1 MEVQKKRSVIW
12 WDSWGGRSMMFWIV
26 MEEEEEEEEEEGE
39 MERKRTDLDLESRS
53 IQRQAR
59 TLDEH
64 HFIAPMIQLVK
75 E

>member
-1 MEVQKKRSVIW
+1 
-12 WDSWGGRSMMFWIV
+12 MMFWIV
-26 MEEEEEEEEEEGE
+26 MEEEEEEEEGE

-53 IQRQAR
+53 MQRHAR

-64 HFIAPMIQLVK
+64 HFIAPMMQLVK

>member
-1 MEVQKKRSVIW
+1 
-12 WDSWGGRSMMFWIV
+12 MMFWIV
-26 MEEEEEEEEEEGE
+26 MEEEEEEEEEGE
-39 MERKRTDLDLESRS
+39 MERKRTDLNLESRS

-64 HFIAPMIQLVK
+64 HFIAPMMQLVK

>member
-1 MEVQKKRSVIW
+1 MEVQKKISVIW

-26 MEEEEEEEEEEGE
+26 MEEEEEEEGE

-53 IQRQAR
+53 MQRQAR

-64 HFIAPMIQLVK
+64 HFIAPMMQLVK

>member
-1 MEVQKKRSVIW
+1 
-12 WDSWGGRSMMFWIV
+12 MMFWIV

-39 MERKRTDLDLESRS
+39 MERKRTDLNLESRS

-59 TLDEH
+59 ILDEH